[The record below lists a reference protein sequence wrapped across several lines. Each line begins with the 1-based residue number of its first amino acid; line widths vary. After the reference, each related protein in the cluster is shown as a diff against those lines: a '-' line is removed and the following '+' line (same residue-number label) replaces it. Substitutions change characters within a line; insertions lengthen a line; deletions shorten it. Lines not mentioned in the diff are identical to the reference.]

1 MNKIENNELFIS
13 LAEDFSKAV
22 NEYRK
27 AKKESEISK
36 PIFMSDKEE
45 EQDYKEYQN
54 RMKSLISSKDYIKI
68 TREEYWQNILQA
80 KIEVISKIGGFE
92 MMQEFHRYLYKHS
105 KNEELNLYSA
115 FDYFA
120 DGIGGWCR

>member
-1 MNKIENNELFIS
+1 MFNKNELFAS
-13 LAEDFSKAV
+13 LLEDFSQAV
-22 NEYRK
+22 NEYRT
-27 AKKESEISK
+27 AKKESEINK
-36 PIFMSDKEE
+36 PIFMNDEQE
-45 EQDYKEYQN
+45 EQDYKEYQD
-54 RMKSLISSKDYIKI
+54 RMKSLTTSKDYIKI

-92 MMQEFHRYLYKHS
+92 MMQEFHKYLYEHPNNDALS
-105 KNEELNLYSA
+105 LYSA